1 VHSEVH
7 LPVEILMGALHLR
20 SQCLIHS
27 ENYADAERDIR
38 YAQHL
43 VDELFRPLIARGG
56 HPLSLLLYENWFRCI
71 SHRGNTEHELL
82 FVSQSFLCILD
93 KFPLPPITPETA
105 VELWGTQSP
114 LCIEFLLKEK
124 IITTSPIVITS
135 ESIDSTQWQQ
145 YNTELQCYL
154 HFQQFSGITLTLK
167 STMNRF
173 QTQMKDEVPLEAAA
187 DGLYDDFINWGR
199 NINRECLHD
208 TKSFRINSE
217 QNALKKVK
225 QVVCGIQRT
234 ACLLED
240 GQVYI
245 WGAMQAVPAPLAF
258 PTSITQIA
266 LKDYQLV
273 ALDTNGAVFLWT
285 PQVFLLIFV

>member
-1 VHSEVH
+1 
-7 LPVEILMGALHLR
+7 MGALHLR
-20 SQCLIHS
+20 SQCLIHT

-71 SHRGNTEHELL
+71 SHRGNTENTKHELL

-93 KFPLPPITPETA
+93 KFPLPPLTTETA

-124 IITTSPIVITS
+124 LIMKSPIVITS
-135 ESIDSTQWQQ
+135 ESTESTQWQQ

-173 QTQMKDEVPLEAAA
+173 QTQMKDEVPQEVSTS
-187 DGLYDDFINWGR
+187 DGLYDDFVNWGR
-199 NINRECLHD
+199 NINTECLHD
-208 TKSFRINSE
+208 TKSFRFNSE
-217 QNALKKVK
+217 QNTLKKVK
-225 QVVCGIQRT
+225 QVVCGTQRT

-240 GQVYI
+240 GQVYM
-245 WGAMQAVPAPLAF
+245 WGALKAVPAPLGLPA
-258 PTSITQIA
+258 SITQIS
-266 LKDYQLV
+266 LKDCQLV
-273 ALDTNGAVFLWT
+273 ALDASGAAFLWT
-285 PQVFLLIFV
+285 PQVCSYSVF